1 MFHTLSCYMADSNIW
16 CAFEKSLWPYSFK
29 WPFSDFMTLIHSCIA
44 FTLTLWFG
52 LKCGN
57 PLSIIQSEGL
67 LISSSHFLMVLTWKK
82 HLHLANLQ
90 TIILKLRKI
99 GPKLALLKI
108 FLWGMWRHERII
120 YHLWRLT
127 YKPMNQLTWIQ
138 LWNEVNE

>member
-1 MFHTLSCYMADSNIW
+1 MALYFWTSWRMFNYELASSLLYYLKCFTHSHATWLIAIFDVLLKN
-16 CAFEKSLWPYSFK
+16 LWPYSFK
-29 WPFSDFMTLIHSCIA
+29 WPFSDFMMLVHSCIA

-67 LISSSHFLMVLTWKK
+67 LISNSHFLMVLTWKK
-82 HLHLANLQ
+82 HLHFSNLQ

-108 FLWGMWRHERII
+108 FFVRHVK
-120 YHLWRLT
+120 T
-127 YKPMNQLTWIQ
+127 
-138 LWNEVNE
+138 